1 MAVSEKYILRKG
13 HMVSPTRLIMHME
26 KCCVVF
32 SLLLMAIFACGV
44 IGEYLDLPQVDCGIE
59 EGARNAREA
68 SENEQ
73 QSRALRKFREYPGRC
88 ESVKLYELLKVTRPS
103 FFWGGTILL

>member
-1 MAVSEKYILRKG
+1 MAVSEKYILYKG
-13 HMVSPTRLIMHME
+13 HMVSPTRLIMHVE

-73 QSRALRKFREYPGRC
+73 QSRAFRKSREYPGRC
-88 ESVKLYELLKVTRPS
+88 ENVKLCELLKCLST
-103 FFWGGTILL
+103 